1 MITSAPSTQ
10 IRAALGDQS
19 QDQEEADAMEL
30 RQIDTDQLIERIRSM
45 NHIYRQ
51 TTASFTVESP
61 ASSSTAKAL
70 RNPLP
75 TAHVAASPVRGAA
88 TYRAPGR

>member
-1 MITSAPSTQ
+1 MSVAAITECNTPGLDGT
-10 IRAALGDQS
+10 
-19 QDQEEADAMEL
+19 
-30 RQIDTDQLIERIRSM
+30 RSM
-45 NHIYRQ
+45 NHTYRQ
-51 TTASFTVESP
+51 TTASFTVASL
-61 ASSSTAKAL
+61 ASSSTATTF